1 MTVTSAGGDP
11 RDMAAL
17 VTISR
22 GMMIGGGPISK
33 IEAHIA
39 ASSSGGPREAV
50 YDIAL
55 ASDKFV
61 TPAIVLRDPQ
71 NQRGD
76 DIPGKLVVLVDEDG
90 EETLVDLDALDAC
103 PHLLGGGLV
112 EQNVTLATGSGR
124 LVPQIKK
131 SQLGLDTA
139 CGMWYTV
146 YITPDGG
153 RA

>member
-33 IEAHIA
+33 IEAQITA
-39 ASSSGGPREAV
+39 ASSGGPREAV

-55 ASDKFV
+55 AIDKFV

-76 DIPGKLVVLVDEDG
+76 DIPGKLVVLVDEYG
-90 EETLVDLDALDAC
+90 EDTLVDIYLIFGEHRLRAMECIANDEVVMISSYWVGQRLMRRAKQILEGYQPAR
-103 PHLLGGGLV
+103 L
-112 EQNVTLATGSGR
+112 EAVTCL
-124 LVPQIKK
+124 
-131 SQLGLDTA
+131 
-139 CGMWYTV
+139 
-146 YITPDGG
+146 
-153 RA
+153 

>member
-1 MTVTSAGGDP
+1 MTVTTAVGGDP

-22 GMMIGGGPISK
+22 GVMIGGGPISK

-39 ASSSGGPREAV
+39 AASSGGPREAV
-50 YDIAL
+50 YDIEL

-71 NQRGD
+71 NQRD

-90 EETLVDLDALDAC
+90 EETLVDLYLIFGEHRLRAVECIANDE
-103 PHLLGGGLV
+103 PLV
-112 EQNVTLATGSGR
+112 ISGYWVGQRLMRRAKQILEGYKPARLEVVTCL
-124 LVPQIKK
+124 
-131 SQLGLDTA
+131 
-139 CGMWYTV
+139 
-146 YITPDGG
+146 
-153 RA
+153 

>member
-33 IEAHIA
+33 IEAQITA
-39 ASSSGGPREAV
+39 ASSGGPREAV

-55 ASDKFV
+55 AIDKFV
-61 TPAIVLRDPQ
+61 TPAIVLRDQQ

-76 DIPGKLVVLVDEDG
+76 DIPGKLVVLVDEYG
-90 EETLVDLDALDAC
+90 ENTLVDIYLIFGEHRLRA
-103 PHLLGGGLV
+103 V
-112 EQNVTLATGSGR
+112 ECIANDEVVMISSYWVGQRLMRRAKQILEGYQPARLEVVTCL
-124 LVPQIKK
+124 
-131 SQLGLDTA
+131 
-139 CGMWYTV
+139 
-146 YITPDGG
+146 
-153 RA
+153 

>member
-33 IEAHIA
+33 IEAQITA
-39 ASSSGGPREAV
+39 ASSGGPREAV

-55 ASDKFV
+55 AIDKFV

-76 DIPGKLVVLVDEDG
+76 DIPGKLVVLVDEYG
-90 EETLVDLDALDAC
+90 EDTLVDIYLIFGEHRLRV
-103 PHLLGGGLV
+103 V
-112 EQNVTLATGSGR
+112 ECIANDEVVMISSYWVGQRLMRRAKQILEGYQPARLEAVTCL
-124 LVPQIKK
+124 
-131 SQLGLDTA
+131 
-139 CGMWYTV
+139 
-146 YITPDGG
+146 
-153 RA
+153 

>member
-1 MTVTSAGGDP
+1 MTVTTAVGGDP

-90 EETLVDLDALDAC
+90 EETLVDLYLIFGEHRLRA
-103 PHLLGGGLV
+103 V
-112 EQNVTLATGSGR
+112 ECIANDEPVLISSYWVGQRLMRRAKQILEGYQPARLEVVTCL
-124 LVPQIKK
+124 
-131 SQLGLDTA
+131 
-139 CGMWYTV
+139 
-146 YITPDGG
+146 
-153 RA
+153 